1 MLSSIRKF
9 AKSFLGK
16 IVIGLIAIAFVVGF
30 GMSGFTGKQNVLV
43 EINNEKISSQEFV
56 NYIQKIKIT
65 SEDMERV
72 GKSILLERILMNF
85 ISEKIIAKESEKR
98 GFQLSEKS
106 LFDILVD
113 DVRFKNNGKFSQ
125 IKYEKFMLSTG
136 LTKPFY
142 ENLVKETEV
151 KDQLLNFYSGGIK
164 LPVHMIDD
172 LYKKENNIKEIDY
185 LSLTDV
191 YQKDTIS
198 ETEIKEFYE
207 KNKNSFKDTFKKFR
221 YIKLSPETMTGK
233 KEFDEE
239 FFKEIDNIENSI
251 LDGKSFEDITSKNKN
266 KINIVEFVN
275 SEKTTEDGNILKNID
290 DKPFSEIF
298 KIEETKSPKF
308 ISHNNSYYIFE
319 IMDSKSILLSLE
331 NKKLKETVVNQIKV
345 VNQIN
350 KIGSLINDI
359 KNKKFLKKDMIELAN
374 KNNVVLNTT
383 LIKNILD
390 DTKFTT
396 RSVKEIYK
404 FGKGDIF
411 VLPNKNVNY
420 LVSIKSE
427 KDPKIDSSSIEYK
440 KYITKANS
448 EYISKVYKSYD
459 KYINKKYKIDIN
471 NKVLKRIENSF

>member
-1 MLSSIRKF
+1 
-9 AKSFLGK
+9 
-16 IVIGLIAIAFVVGF
+16 
-30 GMSGFTGKQNVLV
+30 
-43 EINNEKISSQEFV
+43 
-56 NYIQKIKIT
+56 
-65 SEDMERV
+65 
-72 GKSILLERILMNF
+72 
-85 ISEKIIAKESEKR
+85 
-98 GFQLSEKS
+98 
-106 LFDILVD
+106 
-113 DVRFKNNGKFSQ
+113 
-125 IKYEKFMLSTG
+125 
-136 LTKPFY
+136 
-142 ENLVKETEV
+142 
-151 KDQLLNFYSGGIK
+151 
-164 LPVHMIDD
+164 
-172 LYKKENNIKEIDY
+172 
-185 LSLTDV
+185 
-191 YQKDTIS
+191 
-198 ETEIKEFYE
+198 
-207 KNKNSFKDTFKKFR
+207 
-221 YIKLSPETMTGK
+221 
-233 KEFDEE
+233 
-239 FFKEIDNIENSI
+239 
-251 LDGKSFEDITSKNKN
+251 
-266 KINIVEFVN
+266 
-275 SEKTTEDGNILKNID
+275 
-290 DKPFSEIF
+290 
-298 KIEETKSPKF
+298 
-308 ISHNNSYYIFE
+308 
-319 IMDSKSILLSLE
+319 MDSKSILLSLE